1 MVRAED
7 PSNVFA
13 ESNRRGSPRI
23 GELVV
28 LMVIALSVVLLIAA
42 SSLRFEVAQ
51 VQQVRDGEAV
61 PIHVTAIDNS

>member
-1 MVRAED
+1 MVRIED
-7 PSNVFA
+7 PTNVFA
-13 ESNRRGSPRI
+13 DGDRRSAPRI

-42 SSLRFEVAQ
+42 SSLRFEVDQ

-61 PIHVTAIDNS
+61 PIHVTAIDNT